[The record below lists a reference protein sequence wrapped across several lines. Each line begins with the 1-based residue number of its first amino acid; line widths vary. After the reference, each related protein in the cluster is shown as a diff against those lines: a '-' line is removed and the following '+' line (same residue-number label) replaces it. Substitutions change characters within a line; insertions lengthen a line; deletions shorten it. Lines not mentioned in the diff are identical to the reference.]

1 LVFMVNSGFTGAI
14 TGGRKCWLR
23 RARAAADSGIFEQ
36 SKSRQGSWTM
46 KLSRIGRLEFIRV
59 VWTAPVAPHLA
70 TNGGHAATSA
80 QLSMEVC
87 L

>member
-1 LVFMVNSGFTGAI
+1 
-14 TGGRKCWLR
+14 
-23 RARAAADSGIFEQ
+23 
-36 SKSRQGSWTM
+36 M

-59 VWTAPVAPHLA
+59 AWTAPVAPRLA
-70 TNGGHAATSA
+70 TNGGRAATSA

>member
-1 LVFMVNSGFTGAI
+1 
-14 TGGRKCWLR
+14 
-23 RARAAADSGIFEQ
+23 
-36 SKSRQGSWTM
+36 M